1 MSDMSALPDASL
13 LRDANINPSTL
24 LATDYLNHFNEV
36 LMLIEMLSAMP
47 ECAEDIVAWRPM
59 GYSEY
64 FEQSTFKEKKL
75 AISLYESVEP
85 DVRERLE
92 TLVHDIDAKIMTLI
106 ERIVDLNGD
115 LSSDFLDSVA
125 FMASTEVRPLIDR
138 VSALVNDTA
147 NATDWMLAIDHPTAQ
162 DEVDRLFD

>member
-1 MSDMSALPDASL
+1 MSEMSKLPDAKL
-13 LRDANINPSTL
+13 LQDANINPSTL

-59 GYSEY
+59 GYSDY
-64 FEQSTFKEKKL
+64 FQQSTFKEKQL
-75 AISLYESVEP
+75 AISLYASVQPEMRDQLES
-85 DVRERLE
+85 
-92 TLVHDIDAKIMTLI
+92 LVHEIDVKIEGLI

-115 LSSDFLDSVA
+115 LSNEFLDSVA

-138 VSALVNDTA
+138 VSALINDTA

>member
-1 MSDMSALPDASL
+1 MTVLPDAEL
-13 LRDANINPSTL
+13 LQDANINPSTL

-36 LMLIEMLSAMP
+36 LMLIELLPSMP
-47 ECAEDIVAWRPM
+47 ECAEDIEAWRPM
-59 GYSEY
+59 NYPDY
-64 FEQSTFKEKKL
+64 FEQSTFKEKQL
-75 AISLYESVEP
+75 AITLYDAVKPELQEKLES
-85 DVRERLE
+85 
-92 TLVHDIDAKIMTLI
+92 LVHEIDGKILTLT

-115 LSSDFLDSVA
+115 VSGGALESVS

-138 VSALVNDTA
+138 VSALINDTA